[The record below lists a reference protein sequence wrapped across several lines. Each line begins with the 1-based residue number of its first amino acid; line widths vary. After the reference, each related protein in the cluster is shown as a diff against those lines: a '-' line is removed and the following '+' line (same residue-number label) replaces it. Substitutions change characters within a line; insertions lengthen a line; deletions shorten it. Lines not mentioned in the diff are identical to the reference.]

1 MVPAERKEKAM
12 RNYLANTLFAG
23 VSLALTASIVAF
35 SSSPVSA
42 SVPANNTPHAIA
54 LPAPTTQN
62 AAL

>member
-1 MVPAERKEKAM
+1 M